1 MTPLRW
7 PSLVAALA
15 AVVALA
21 LAACGGDDEGATAA
35 TTGTDGVELKVGQF
49 SWTAAEV
56 QVEILKAI
64 AEAHPELGVRS
75 IKSVPVDP
83 AAGWV
88 GIKRG
93 DLDVLTEVML
103 PNQRPLAERAS
114 AEVDLVAEVYDG
126 AVQGWFVPRYAVA
139 ADGPLAGLRRVD
151 QVNAYTDKV
160 DALYDGD
167 PGWITTQQN
176 RKRIAAYGL
185 GIRHA
190 TSSEAALIAQ
200 VRRAYERR
208 EPVLFAFYRPHWL
221 FQRFDLVQLAEPNPY
236 RPGCFEGG
244 RDRCAI
250 ATQASWIAARK
261 DLAERAPRFASALR
275 NVRIPLEEI
284 EALLFQVDGGE
295 EPTAVARRWVEGHRA
310 EVDAWLS

>member
-1 MTPLRW
+1 
-7 PSLVAALA
+7 
-15 AVVALA
+15 
-21 LAACGGDDEGATAA
+21 
-35 TTGTDGVELKVGQF
+35 
-49 SWTAAEV
+49 
-56 QVEILKAI
+56 
-64 AEAHPELGVRS
+64 
-75 IKSVPVDP
+75 
-83 AAGWV
+83 
-88 GIKRG
+88 
-93 DLDVLTEVML
+93 ML

-244 RDRCAI
+244 QDRCAI

-275 NVRIPLEEI
+275 NVRIPLQEI

-295 EPTAVARRWVEGHRA
+295 EPAAVARRWVEGHRA